1 MAHPAFQICSCRP
14 SSFRASVTAAPSAEC
29 QSENPIWAA
38 HVTAVKKMRRAH
50 PIRNDGTRPRAGP
63 FGPLVGLGDRRAS
76 AVEHSRRSVGSDLQ
90 HPMPRQPASGH
101 DYPPIFSTVVAASRD
116 EVLDLVTSTASRP
129 SSSEP
134 DSGLDAGTGSASSPR
149 YRVRRG
155 PSLPAPR
162 KPDSVFGPVIAT
174 GSRFADS
181 QRRGAPGLWPFGIS
195 GDLPIVLVRIDET
208 EDIDIVRQLLHAHEY
223 WRLKLLDVDLVIINE
238 HGPTY
243 AQLLHDSL
251 ETLVRTSHPI
261 PDDHPG
267 QGRVFILRGEQLSD
281 DDRTLLQSAARAVLL
296 SRRGTLADQVIR
308 LERTEKIAVPT
319 CTGSEAAEERGRRAA
334 AGAGVLQW
342 PRWVRRRRA
351 RVRHDAR
358 PRPVHAC
365 TVAERDCQSDV
376 RLSGLGIGVGVH
388 VVRKQSREPAHPVVQ
403 RPGQRPGQ

>member
-1 MAHPAFQICSCRP
+1 MIDGRPLSNTVGAVLDPIFSIRCRV
-14 SSFRASVTAAPSAEC
+14 S
-29 QSENPIWAA
+29 
-38 HVTAVKKMRRAH
+38 
-50 PIRNDGTRPRAGP
+50 
-63 FGPLVGLGDRRAS
+63 L
-76 AVEHSRRSVGSDLQ
+76 
-90 HPMPRQPASGH
+90 
-101 DYPPIFSTVVAASRD
+101 PPGATVHAIFSTVVAASRD
-116 EVLDLVTSTASRP
+116 EVLDLVDKYR
-129 SSSEP
+129 EP
-134 DSGLDAGTGSASSPR
+134 AIFERAAILAWTQAQVQLHHLGIESDEAHLFQRLANRILYSD
-149 YRVRRG
+149 
-155 PSLPAPR
+155 PSLRPAAGLLIR
-162 KPDSVFGPVIAT
+162 NE
-174 GSRFADS
+174 
-181 QRRGAPGLWPFGIS
+181 RGAPGLWPFGIS

-208 EDIDIVRQLLHAHEY
+208 EDIDIVRQLLRAHEY

-296 SRRGTLADQVIR
+296 ESSRDSRRPGDPPRADREDRGT
-308 LERTEKIAVPT
+308 PT

-342 PRWVRRRRA
+342 PRWVCRRRA

-365 TVAERDCQSDV
+365 TVAERDCQSVV

-388 VVRKQSREPAHPVVQ
+388 VVRKQSREPAHPMVQ
-403 RPGQRPGQ
+403 RSGQRPGQ